1 MEREEFEDIKRD
13 HIFSQ
18 LQGTSSKVRGIIEGV
33 YLLSIDDQL
42 MYFCRQPRVVRQNVV
57 LTIKVRV
64 PKGIVEVEVVII
76 VPQVLRS
83 SSILRDCVII
93 VGNPMTCNI
102 SSLCRLIQGPNI
114 VIQLLLEDQ
123 HLQPSIWEELI
134 MAKVVGIF

>member
-1 MEREEFEDIKRD
+1 M
-13 HIFSQ
+13 
-18 LQGTSSKVRGIIEGV
+18 
-33 YLLSIDDQL
+33 
-42 MYFCRQPRVVRQNVV
+42 V

-102 SSLCRLIQGPNI
+102 SSLCRLI
-114 VIQLLLEDQ
+114 
-123 HLQPSIWEELI
+123 
-134 MAKVVGIF
+134 